1 MYMSHWLFQVA
12 TIAAVKQLL
21 LETLNDLS
29 DEELKKFME
38 FLQLILNQKDLRDK
52 SLVLTYRAD
61 RADRANIVELM
72 MQTYGQLS
80 VELIKEV
87 FMNMKRT
94 DLVQRLDKPS
104 SGQGKTK
111 KTNTCHIK

>member
-1 MYMSHWLFQVA
+1 M
-12 TIAAVKQLL
+12 AAVKQLL

-38 FLQLILNQKDLRDK
+38 FLQLILYQKDLRDK
-52 SLVLTYRAD
+52 SLVLTHRAD
-61 RADRANIVELM
+61 RAKIVELM

-111 KTNTCHIK
+111 KTNTCHLK

>member
-1 MYMSHWLFQVA
+1 M
-12 TIAAVKQLL
+12 AAVKQLL

-29 DEELKKFME
+29 DEELKKFLQ
-38 FLQLILNQKDLRDK
+38 FLRLILYQKDLRDK
-52 SLVLTYRAD
+52 SLVLRHRAD
-61 RADRANIVELM
+61 RAKIVEQM

-111 KTNTCHIK
+111 KTNTCHLK